1 MTDAGWG
8 LHTRMLRASSRASRV
23 PCRSPAINGTRG
35 SSEEVSG
42 AGYGCRSARARAAG
56 GFLRASANFRSSAVN
71 AASSLKDSAEPTP
84 TFREQRDAWES
95 FIANTPVK
103 RAASRH
109 PLREFLDAGL
119 VLPPGAGDPGPDVGR
134 RERQRRVARRAV
146 GLDGSGGA
154 RSRVQRAPL
163 RRPWPAVSALR
174 AWGALPAG
182 LGARAHP
189 GLRVRRGTRR
199 RRRGPHR
206 RLRHQPGQLLGRAGH
221 RFRAPLR
228 RGHHRPVSSTSRPR
242 GRRNCRRALRKCWT
256 RARTRS
262 STRK

>member
-1 MTDAGWG
+1 
-8 LHTRMLRASSRASRV
+8 MLRASSRASRV

-56 GFLRASANFRSSAVN
+56 GFLRAARSKPQVARPRSKSRQRGQFPEGLSRTDTDVPR
-71 AASSLKDSAEPTP
+71 AARRVGIVH
-84 TFREQRDAWES
+84 REHPR
-95 FIANTPVK
+95 K

-189 GLRVRRGTRR
+189 RLRVRRGTRR